1 MSDVTISR
9 NGPVAVL
16 TLDAP
21 ARRNVLSAELVGA
34 LTEAYD
40 EVERDQAVR
49 CVVLTG
55 AGSAFCAGCLL
66 GETWDAGAALGL
78 GLVKSV
84 HPAGEVV
91 PAAIELGM
99 RLGGLFREYVHR
111 LTSTL
116 RSAAGGTP
124 YAEVLAE
131 ETSSQQWST
140 RPEFLDGVRA
150 IRARVQR

>member
-1 MSDVTISR
+1 M
-9 NGPVAVL
+9 
-16 TLDAP
+16 
-21 ARRNVLSAELVGA
+21 
-34 LTEAYD
+34 
-40 EVERDQAVR
+40 R

-78 GLVKSV
+78 VKSV

-99 RLGGLFREYVHR
+99 RLGGLSREYVHR

-140 RPEFLDGVRA
+140 RRPEFLDGVRA